1 MTEERQT
8 KKYTIHG
15 WVQGVGFRWFTRQ
28 AAEAVGVSGWV
39 RNMPDGT
46 VEVVASGAPGDLETF
61 ERRIHEGPASARVE
75 RIEEQTA
82 ADSEAG
88 DKFEIRR

>member
-1 MTEERQT
+1 MPEERRT

-28 AAEAVGVSGWV
+28 AAEAAGVSGWV

-46 VEVVASGAPGDLETF
+46 VEAVASGAPDDLEVF
-61 ERRIHEGPASARVE
+61 EQRIHEGPTSARVE
-75 RIEEQTA
+75 RIEEETA

-88 DKFEIRR
+88 DGFEIRR